1 MQRDLA
7 AGRPSE
13 LDAQIGAVV
22 RGGQDL
28 GVPVPYHAS
37 VLRSLLAPGAE

>member
-13 LDAQIGAVV
+13 LVAQIGAAV
-22 RGGQDL
+22 RLGRTL
-28 GVPVPYHAS
+28 GVPVP
-37 VLRSLLAPGAE
+37 